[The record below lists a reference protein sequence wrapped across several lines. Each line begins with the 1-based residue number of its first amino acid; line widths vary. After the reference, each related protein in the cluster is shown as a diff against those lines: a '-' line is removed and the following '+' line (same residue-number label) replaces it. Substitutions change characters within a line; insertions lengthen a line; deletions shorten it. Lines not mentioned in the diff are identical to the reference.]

1 MNLKYINKVIDTA
14 LSNNIY
20 ETFDANNGI
29 DFDVKLNKKKFVENL
44 EVFMIP
50 DPSIYKMLKGCIE
63 KIKIDVKDSGLAFE
77 RNYFYIR
84 SKLIIPLI
92 NDTFNS
98 FSPSMTNIFFGFIN
112 LSDKTIE
119 IQEENGRVILLGPGD
134 ISTFN
139 SRAKIKV
146 LAEAD
151 SRVICFN
158 VSVAESLYSQM
169 PNQWIPIF

>member
-20 ETFDANNGI
+20 DTFDANNGI
-29 DFDVKLNKKKFVENL
+29 NFDVKLNKKKFVENL

-63 KIKIDVKDSGLAFE
+63 NIKINVKDAGLAFE

-84 SKLIIPLI
+84 SKLITPST

-98 FSPSMTNIFFGFIN
+98 FSPPMTNIFFGLIN

-119 IQEENGRVILLGPGD
+119 IHEENGRVILLNPGD
-134 ISTFN
+134 TNIFN
-139 SRAKIKV
+139 SRSKIKI
-146 LAEAD
+146 LAETDA
-151 SRVICFN
+151 RLLCFN